1 VKFISNTIV
10 KICDNDIYLKLY
22 NDLPITNVIDFY
34 IFLEDILTK
43 IHKNEYDIFILNKI
57 LSYDDMFLFFENIL
71 NNYERIYILDKNDKM
86 IYYTNCDDNLVE
98 GIVKSIF

>member
-1 VKFISNTIV
+1 MI
-10 KICDNDIYLKLY
+10 
-22 NDLPITNVIDFY
+22 
-34 IFLEDILTK
+34 
-43 IHKNEYDIFILNKI
+43 YDIFILNKI